1 MTVVA
6 AMVGAFAGA
15 VLAAFGSL
23 WVLGNRFAR
32 VEARVA
38 VLEGARKSM
47 TQNLARKVVDTE
59 LEKHV
64 AAYHG

>member
-1 MTVVA
+1 MLIVA
-6 AMVGAFAGA
+6 ALGVCIGA

-38 VLEGARKSM
+38 VLETARKSM
-47 TQNLARKVVDTE
+47 IKNVSREVVDVE
-59 LEKHV
+59 IGKHL
-64 AAYHG
+64 AAYHE

>member
-1 MTVVA
+1 MTVIA
-6 AMVGAFAGA
+6 AIVGAFGGA

-38 VLEGARKSM
+38 VLESARKS
-47 TQNLARKVVDTE
+47 TTRVIAREVVDTE
-59 LEKHV
+59 IERHV